1 MDKETDE
8 EISEE
13 IVEVELRFLTPD
25 TKLAY
30 PTFSERGK
38 KVQESH
44 VVFTEER
51 INQLLASGIKKI
63 HYKVPPEV
71 KVRETKPA
79 IQSYLEKSSYQGP
92 RVIKPETQMK
102 AVQLMS
108 NLVKAIN
115 DYMIEFNS
123 EDLGSLVDAINDD
136 IDKSEDE
143 IINLLDMIDYDD
155 YTYTHS
161 LNVGIIS
168 MFFAK
173 KLRVEKDLIK
183 EIGVG
188 AFLHDI
194 GKINLSKEILNKE
207 DQLSPHEYVILQEHT
222 ELGYKMVKS
231 NYTMGDLP
239 KEIILHHHERYD
251 GSGYPKGLQENE
263 IKNYVEI
270 VALADVF
277 DALTS
282 KSPIGK
288 SLNTVDALD
297 RMMGQGKQYR
307 PSLLQRF
314 VKEMIIFFRESN
326 FYPVDSYVLL
336 NTNEL
341 AKIMAI
347 NTQSILRPK
356 VDIISNQHGK
366 RLAKPISIDLNIDIS
381 RNIVRRMS

>member
-1 MDKETDE
+1 MDKKTDE
-8 EISEE
+8 GTGEE
-13 IVEVELRFLTPD
+13 TVEVELRFLTPD
-25 TKLAY
+25 TRLAY
-30 PTFSERGK
+30 PTFSETGK

-44 VVFTEER
+44 IVFTEER

-63 HYKVPPEV
+63 HYKVPPEI
-71 KVRETKPA
+71 KVRDTKPA
-79 IQSYLEKSSYQGP
+79 IQAFLEKSSYKGP

-102 AVQLMS
+102 AVQLMT
-108 NLVKAIN
+108 NLVRAIN

-123 EDLGSLVDAINDD
+123 EDLGKLVDAINDD

-143 IINLLDMIDYDD
+143 IINLLDMIEYDD

-173 KLRVEKDLIK
+173 KLRVEKSLIK
-183 EIGVG
+183 EIGIG

-207 DQLSPHEYVILQEHT
+207 DQLSPHEYVILQEHA
-222 ELGYKMVKS
+222 ELGYQMVKN
-231 NYTMGDLP
+231 NYTMGELP

-251 GSGYPKGLQENE
+251 GSGYPRGLKENE

-288 SLNTVDALD
+288 SLNTADALE
-297 RMMGQGKQYR
+297 MMMSQGKQYR

-314 VKEMIIFFRESN
+314 VKEMIIFFREGN

-341 AKIMAI
+341 AKIVVI
-347 NTQSILRPK
+347 NAQSILRPK
-356 VDIISNQHGK
+356 VNIISNQHGK
-366 RLAKPISIDLNIDIS
+366 RLVKPIPIDLNIDIS